1 MAFAETADYKC
12 HTPSKK
18 LLYFVFFHAM
28 LDLLSKVYLNPYEVT
43 HFICERFSSA
53 VYYAN
58 SFVIFSVLMLQGA

>member
-28 LDLLSKVYLNPYEVT
+28 LDLLSKVYLNPMKSP
-43 HFICERFSSA
+43 IL
-53 VYYAN
+53 
-58 SFVIFSVLMLQGA
+58 FVRDLVQLFTMQTLS